1 MSWQA
6 VSLAILVLV
15 IAAGFAWYE
24 RSRPPSRIVA
34 LVAALA
40 ALAVAGRLV
49 LAPIPNVVATT
60 DIVLFTGY
68 AIGGGPGFVVGA
80 LAALVS
86 NFWLGQGPWTPWQ
99 MAGWGMVGIGGAAL
113 AAATRRRLGRIGLAV
128 ACGLAGFA
136 YGALLDLSVMV
147 TYGGEQS
154 LERYLALS
162 VRGIPFNVAHAAG
175 NFALAL
181 VAGPALVRTLE
192 RFRERCEFRW
202 RERVAAAS
210 LFTVSAVGAVLILA
224 APAGAGDASAAA
236 QAEAAAAG
244 NARSWLQAT
253 RNRDGGFGTAPG
265 ESSSSAM
272 TGWAMLGLEAAGRN
286 PLDLDAGGENPVS
299 YLRANA
305 EKVRS
310 TGDIERTILALAGA
324 GVNPREFGGRD
335 LVSALR
341 ARREGN
347 GSFQG
352 QVNLTAFGIFALRAA
367 GADGSELSRSA
378 ASLRRAQNGDG
389 GWGYQPDQPSESDST
404 GAALQALAAAGGG
417 GDAAADGAHY
427 LSRAQSRDGGW
438 ALGESG
444 PTNSQ
449 STAWAIQGL
458 LAAGRDPGSVTKA
471 GHDPF
476 EYLRARQASDGH
488 YRYAASS
495 DQTPVW
501 VTGQVLV
508 AASRETFPLAAVP
521 RVSGSGGASGAGGG
535 GDGGGDVAAR
545 NGEGGERTAQGAE
558 ANQGD
563 GSGGPQSGVKDES
576 ASGGPAEAV
585 VPVGQPTS
593 SEDGD
598 FPTDTQLALGALGL
612 LAVLLG
618 AGFFLYRRRLP
629 L

>member
-6 VSLAILVLV
+6 ASLAILVLV
-15 IAAGFAWYE
+15 IASGFAWYE
-24 RSRPPSRIVA
+24 RSRPPSRIIA

-99 MAGWGMVGIGGAAL
+99 MAGWGVVGIGGAVL
-113 AAATRRRLGRIGLAV
+113 AAATGRRLGRIGLAL
-128 ACGLAGFA
+128 ACGIAGLG

-154 LERYLALS
+154 LDRYLALS
-162 VRGIPFNVAHAAG
+162 ARGIPFNVAHAAG
-175 NFALAL
+175 NIVLAL
-181 VAGPALVRTLE
+181 VAGPALVRMLA

-202 RERVAAAS
+202 RERVATAS
-210 LFTVSAVGAVLILA
+210 LVVLSAGGAVLILA
-224 APAGAGDASAAA
+224 APAGAADASAAA
-236 QAEAAAAG
+236 QAKAAAAG
-244 NARSWLQAT
+244 KARSWLQDA
-253 RNRDGGFGTAPG
+253 RNDDGGFGTAPG
-265 ESSSSAM
+265 GSSSSAM
-272 TGWAMLGLEAAGRN
+272 TGWAMLGLEAAGLN
-286 PLDLDAGGENPVS
+286 PLDLDAGGENPVA

-310 TGDIERTILALAGA
+310 TGDLERTILALAGA
-324 GVNPREFGGRD
+324 GVSPREFGGRD

-341 ARREGN
+341 ARRMGN

-367 GADGSELSRSA
+367 GADGFALSRSA
-378 ASLRRAQNGDG
+378 AWLRRGQNGDG

-404 GAALQALAAAGGG
+404 GAALQALAAAGRGG
-417 GDAAADGAHY
+417 QAAADGSRY
-427 LSRAQSRDGGW
+427 LSRAQGRDGGW
-438 ALGESG
+438 ALADSG

-458 LAAGRDPGSVTKA
+458 LAAGRDPGSVTEA

-488 YRYAASS
+488 YRYSASS

-521 RVSGSGGASGAGGG
+521 RAPGSGGASGAGGG
-535 GDGGGDVAAR
+535 GDGGGDGAAR
-545 NGEGGERTAQGAE
+545 NGEGGERTAKGAE
-558 ANQGD
+558 ANQRD
-563 GSGGPQSGVKDES
+563 GSGGPQSGGKDES
-576 ASGGPAEAV
+576 ASGHPAEAI

-612 LAVLLG
+612 LAVALA
-618 AGFFLYRRRLP
+618 AGFFVYRRRLP
-629 L
+629 P

>member
-113 AAATRRRLGRIGLAV
+113 AAATGRHLGRIGLAL
-128 ACGLAGFA
+128 ACGVAGLA

-154 LERYLALS
+154 LDRYLALS

-175 NFALAL
+175 NFVLAL
-181 VAGPALVRTLE
+181 VAGPALVRMLE

-202 RERVAAAS
+202 RERVATAS
-210 LFTVSAVGAVLILA
+210 LTTVSVVGAVLILA
-224 APAGAGDASAAA
+224 APAGAWDASAAPH
-236 QAEAAAAG
+236 AEAAAG
-244 NARSWLQAT
+244 TARSWLQDA
-253 RNRDGGFGTAPG
+253 RNRDGGFATAPG
-265 ESSSSAM
+265 GSSSSAM

-286 PLDLDAGGENPVS
+286 PLDLDAGGDNPVS

-324 GVNPREFGGRD
+324 RVNPREFGGRD

-352 QVNLTAFGIFALRAA
+352 QVNLTAFGIFALRAT

-378 ASLRRAQNGDG
+378 AWLRRAQNGDG

-404 GAALQALAAAGGG
+404 GAALQALVAAGGG
-417 GDAAADGAHY
+417 GDAAAAGAHY
-427 LSRAQSRDGGW
+427 LGRAQSRDGGW

-488 YRYAASS
+488 YRYSASS

-521 RVSGSGGASGAGGG
+521 RAPGSSGATGAGGG
-535 GDGGGDVAAR
+535 GDGGGDGAAR
-545 NGEGGERTAQGAE
+545 NGEGDERTAQGAE
-558 ANQGD
+558 ANQRD
-563 GSGGPQSGVKDES
+563 GSGGPRSGGKDES
-576 ASGGPAEAV
+576 ASHGPAEAV

-598 FPTDTQLALGALGL
+598 FPTATQLALGALGL

>member
-40 ALAVAGRLV
+40 ALAVAGRLLV
-49 LAPIPNVVATT
+49 APIPNVVATT

-113 AAATRRRLGRIGLAV
+113 AAATGRHLGRIGLAV
-128 ACGLAGFA
+128 ACGLAGLA

-154 LERYLALS
+154 LDRYLALS

-175 NFALAL
+175 NLVLAL
-181 VAGPALVRTLE
+181 VAGPALVRMLE
-192 RFRERCEFRW
+192 RFRQRCEFRW
-202 RERVAAAS
+202 RERVATAS
-210 LFTVSAVGAVLILA
+210 VVAVSAVGAVLILA

-236 QAEAAAAG
+236 RVEAAAVGA
-244 NARSWLQAT
+244 ARSWLQHA
-253 RNRDGGFGTAPG
+253 RNSDGGFGTAPG
-265 ESSSSAM
+265 GSSSSAM

-324 GVNPREFGGRD
+324 GVNPRTFGGRD

-341 ARREGN
+341 ARRGN

-367 GADGSELSRSA
+367 GADGSELSRSGA
-378 ASLRRAQNGDG
+378 WLRRAQSGGG

-417 GDAAADGAHY
+417 GDAAADGARY
-427 LSRAQSRDGGW
+427 LSRTQAPDGGW

-458 LAAGRDPGSVTKA
+458 LAAGRDPGSVTNA
-471 GHDPF
+471 GRDPF

-488 YRYAASS
+488 YRYSASS

-521 RVSGSGGASGAGGG
+521 RAPGSGGASGARGG
-535 GDGGGDVAAR
+535 GDTGGDGVAR

-558 ANQGD
+558 ANHRN
-563 GSGGPQSGVKDES
+563 GSGGPQSGGKDAS
-576 ASGGPAEAV
+576 ASGGPAETV

-593 SEDGD
+593 PEDGD
-598 FPTDTQLALGALGL
+598 FATDTQLALGALGL

>member
-1 MSWQA
+1 
-6 VSLAILVLV
+6 
-15 IAAGFAWYE
+15 
-24 RSRPPSRIVA
+24 
-34 LVAALA
+34 
-40 ALAVAGRLV
+40 
-49 LAPIPNVVATT
+49 
-60 DIVLFTGY
+60 
-68 AIGGGPGFVVGA
+68 
-80 LAALVS
+80 
-86 NFWLGQGPWTPWQ
+86 
-99 MAGWGMVGIGGAAL
+99 
-113 AAATRRRLGRIGLAV
+113 
-128 ACGLAGFA
+128 
-136 YGALLDLSVMV
+136 
-147 TYGGEQS
+147 
-154 LERYLALS
+154 
-162 VRGIPFNVAHAAG
+162 
-175 NFALAL
+175 
-181 VAGPALVRTLE
+181 
-192 RFRERCEFRW
+192 
-202 RERVAAAS
+202 
-210 LFTVSAVGAVLILA
+210 
-224 APAGAGDASAAA
+224 
-236 QAEAAAAG
+236 
-244 NARSWLQAT
+244 
-253 RNRDGGFGTAPG
+253 
-265 ESSSSAM
+265 M

-341 ARREGN
+341 ARRAGN

-352 QVNLTAFGIFALRAA
+352 QINLTAFGIFALRAA

-378 ASLRRAQNGDG
+378 AWLAGRRTGTGLGIPARPAERVRQHRRRA
-389 GWGYQPDQPSESDST
+389 P
-404 GAALQALAAAGGG
+404 GASRGGG
-417 GDAAADGAHY
+417 RGRRGGRRAHY

-488 YRYAASS
+488 YRYSASS

-508 AASRETFPLAAVP
+508 ATSRETFPLAAVP
-521 RVSGSGGASGAGGG
+521 RAPGSGGASRARGG

-545 NGEGGERTAQGAE
+545 NGAGGERTAQGAE
-558 ANQGD
+558 ANQRD

-598 FPTDTQLALGALGL
+598 SPTDTQLALGALGL

-618 AGFFLYRRRLP
+618 AGFFVYRRRLP
-629 L
+629 R

>member
-34 LVAALA
+34 LVAALG

-113 AAATRRRLGRIGLAV
+113 AATTGRHLGRIGLAV
-128 ACGLAGFA
+128 ACGLAGLA

-154 LERYLALS
+154 LDRYLALS

-175 NFALAL
+175 NFVLAL
-181 VAGPALVRTLE
+181 VAGPALVRMLE

-202 RERVAAAS
+202 RERVATAS
-210 LFTVSAVGAVLILA
+210 LVTVSAVGAALILA

-244 NARSWLQAT
+244 NARSWLQHA
-253 RNRDGGFGTAPG
+253 RNRDGGFGTAMG
-265 ESSSSAM
+265 GLSSSAM

-341 ARREGN
+341 ARREGD

-367 GADGSELSRSA
+367 GADGSKLSRSA
-378 ASLRRAQNGDG
+378 AWLRRAQNGDG

-417 GDAAADGAHY
+417 GDVAADGAHY

-488 YRYAASS
+488 YRYSASS

-521 RVSGSGGASGAGGG
+521 RAPGSGGASGAGGG
-535 GDGGGDVAAR
+535 GDRGGGVATR
-545 NGEGGERTAQGAE
+545 NREGGERTAQGAV
-558 ANQGD
+558 ANQRD
-563 GSGGPQSGVKDES
+563 GSGGPQSGVKGES

-585 VPVGQPTS
+585 FPVGQPTS

-598 FPTDTQLALGALGL
+598 FSTDTQLALGALGL